1 MSFLDALDTSTHVQT
16 SLSPGSYGSAKEPG
30 LKIMSYIEKASK
42 IDKGGAMR
50 HSFLVAA
57 LKPSREATEAHKG
70 KNGANPNPLDQLD
83 SAEYE
88 GTAFLS
94 VTLHELW
101 LNLEATSLAFTE
113 ASRNKEGVIQNDHVA
128 KALLD
133 GDVTEDSIAKARA
146 HFLKV
151 ATDKCTAANTP
162 AEQMD
167 AAVQT
172 RYEKDL
178 IQIWIKVRQFLA
190 LQDWKG
196 VPRNLQFDPLQ
207 LVGVEFSGKCESEE
221 FNGKT
226 RSEITAIYSKSQK

>member
-1 MSFLDALDTSTHVQT
+1 MSFLDTVETQNRPQI
-16 SLSPGSYGSAKEPG
+16 SLSPGSYGSGKEPG
-30 LKIMSYIEKASK
+30 LKILTYIEKASK
-42 IDKGGAMR
+42 LDKSGAMR

-57 LKPSREATEAHKG
+57 LKPSREAAEAHKG
-70 KNGANPNPLDQLD
+70 KNGSNPLDSPD
-83 SAEYE
+83 YE

-94 VTLHELW
+94 LTLHELW
-101 LNLEATSLAFTE
+101 LNMEATSLAFTE
-113 ASRNKEGVIQNDHVA
+113 ASKNKDGVVQTDHIA
-128 KALLD
+128 KAIAD
-133 GDVTEDSIAKARA
+133 GDVTEDSIAKART

-178 IQIWIKVRQFLA
+178 IQIWIKVRQFLT

-207 LVGVEFSGKCESEE
+207 LVGVEFSGKCENEE

>member
-16 SLSPGSYGSAKEPG
+16 SLPPGSYGSQKEPG
-30 LKIMSYIEKASK
+30 LKIVSYIEKASK

-50 HSFLVAA
+50 HSFLVTA
-57 LKPSREATEAHKG
+57 LGPSREAALAYK
-70 KNGANPNPLDQLD
+70 KNSAPFDQPD
-83 SAEYE
+83 SADYD

-113 ASRNKEGVIQNDHVA
+113 ASRNKEGIIQDDHVA
-128 KALLD
+128 KALRD
-133 GDVTEDSIAKARA
+133 GDVTEASIAKARA

-162 AEQMD
+162 VEQME
-167 AAVQT
+167 AAVRT

-178 IQIWIKVRQFLA
+178 IQIWIKVRQFLT

-207 LVGVEFSGKCESEE
+207 LVGVEFSGKCENEE